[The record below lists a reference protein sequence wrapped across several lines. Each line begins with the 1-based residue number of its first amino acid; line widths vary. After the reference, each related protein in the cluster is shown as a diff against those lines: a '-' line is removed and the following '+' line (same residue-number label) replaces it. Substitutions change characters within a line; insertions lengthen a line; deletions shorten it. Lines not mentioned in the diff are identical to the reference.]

1 MRSRSARAERVAD
14 APGRGYACRPMPTP
28 RTATRAVVDFI
39 QAARL
44 ADFPAEAVGIAKRC
58 IVDGLGV
65 MLAGSTQDAGRI
77 LHEHVQGTDARGLAT
92 VFGPRPF
99 KTGSAS
105 AALVNGTAGHALDWD
120 DTQLATSADRIFG
133 LLTHPTMP
141 PLVAAL
147 AVGEPRKISGAQ
159 LLEAFLTGFEVE
171 CKIAE
176 AIHPNHYKKGF
187 HSSGTVGTFG
197 AAVATAKLL
206 GLDPT
211 QTAHALAIAASS
223 ASGIRV
229 SFGSMTK
236 PLHVGRAAE
245 NGVTAAE
252 LAARGFTG
260 GKDALDPPWGFFQT
274 FSHGEGFD
282 PARIIP
288 LLGKPHTII
297 SPGVSIKPYPCGV
310 LGHPTMD
317 AMRRLVLKHDVKPD
331 EILGIRVRAGSNI
344 LNPLRYPIATNELEA
359 KFCPAFMVSAIAL
372 RRKAG
377 IHEFNDEVVQSAPV
391 QALMRKVERVLDPE
405 IEAKGWEKI
414 RSTVEIDLIDGRTL
428 VEHADERY
436 RGGPDLPF
444 TRDELYEKWSD
455 CAALVLP
462 RPAVDEAFELVE
474 GLERLDDVTTLVRA
488 LTAPAKQ
495 G

>member
-1 MRSRSARAERVAD
+1 MIEQ
-14 APGRGYACRPMPTP
+14 T
-28 RTATRAVVDFI
+28 TASGAVVEFI
-39 QAARL
+39 SRARL
-44 ADFPAEAVGIAKRC
+44 AEFPADALTIAKRC
-58 IVDGLGV
+58 IIDGLGV

-77 LHEHVQGTDARGLAT
+77 LHDHVYATDVRRDAT

-99 KTGSAS
+99 KTSAAA
-105 AALVNGTAGHALDWD
+105 AALVNGTSGHALDWD

-133 LLTHPTMP
+133 LLTHPTVP

-147 AVGEPRKISGAQ
+147 AVGEPRHVSGATF
-159 LLEAFLTGFEVE
+159 LEAFLTGFEVE

-176 AIHPNHYKKGF
+176 AINPAHYKKGF

-206 GLDPT
+206 GLNKE
-211 QTAHALAIAASS
+211 QTAHMLAIAASS

-236 PLHVGRAAE
+236 PLHVGRAGQ

-274 FSHGEGFD
+274 FSHGEGYD
-282 PARIIP
+282 PDRIIP
-288 LLGKPHTII
+288 LLGKPHTIV

-317 AMRRLVLKHDVKPD
+317 AMRRLVIKHDVKP
-331 EILGIRVRAGSNI
+331 EKIKAIRVRAGSNI
-344 LNPLRYPIATNELEA
+344 LNPLRYGVATNELEA
-359 KFCPAFMVSAIAL
+359 KFSPAFMVSAIAL

-377 IHEFNDEVVQSAPV
+377 IHEFNDEFVRSEAC
-391 QALMRKVERVLDPE
+391 QALMKKVERVLDAE

-414 RSTVEIDLIDGRTL
+414 RSTVEVDLEDGTKL

-444 TRDELYEKWSD
+444 TRDELHEKWSD
-455 CAALVLP
+455 CASLVLP
-462 RPAVDEAFELVE
+462 EAASNRVFELVE
-474 GLERLDDVTTLVRA
+474 KLETLPDITTLVDA
-488 LTAPAKQ
+488 LCATGQP

>member
-1 MRSRSARAERVAD
+1 MTDQAA
-14 APGRGYACRPMPTP
+14 
-28 RTATRAVVDFI
+28 ATGAVVDFI
-39 QAARL
+39 GRARF
-44 ADFPAEAVGIAKRC
+44 ADFPAEAVALAKRC

-65 MLAGSTQDAGRI
+65 LLAGSTQDAGEI
-77 LHEHVQGTDARGLAT
+77 LHEHVRGSDARSEST
-92 VFGPRPF
+92 VLGRAPF
-99 KTGSAS
+99 KTGAAA
-105 AALVNGTAGHALDWD
+105 AALVNGTSGHALDWD

-133 LLTHPTMP
+133 LLTHPTIP

-147 AVGEPRKISGAQ
+147 ALGERDAVSGRRF
-159 LLEAFLTGFEVE
+159 LEAFLTGFEVE

-176 AIHPNHYKKGF
+176 AIHPSHYKKGF

-197 AAVATAKLL
+197 AAAAAAKLM
-206 GLDPT
+206 GLDAA
-211 QTAHALAIAASS
+211 QVAHTLAIAASS

-236 PLHVGRAAE
+236 PLHVGRAAQ
-245 NGVTAAE
+245 NGVIAAQ

-274 FSHGEGFD
+274 FSHGDGYD
-282 PARIIP
+282 PKRIVGV
-288 LLGKPHTII
+288 LGNPHTIVA
-297 SPGVSIKPYPCGV
+297 PGVSIKPYPCGV

-317 AMRRLVLKHDVKPD
+317 AMRRLVIANDVD
-331 EILGIRVRAGSNI
+331 AGEITAIRVRAGSNI
-344 LNPLRYPIATNELEA
+344 LNPLRYAIASNELEA

-377 IHEFNDEVVQSAPV
+377 IREFNDEFVRSAPV

-414 RSTVEIDLIDGRTL
+414 RSTVEVDLADGRKL

-444 TRDELYEKWSD
+444 TRAELFEKWSD
-455 CAALVLP
+455 CASLVLS
-462 RPAVDEAFELVE
+462 PAAIEEIFHM
-474 GLERLDDVTTLVRA
+474 LETLDDLPDVTALVRA
-488 LTAPAKQ
+488 LTAPANAAR
-495 G
+495 

>member
-1 MRSRSARAERVAD
+1 MRRQVGFRAPVVPFFGYPFAPMTTSRRASGAVVEFIQSAR
-14 APGRGYACRPMPTP
+14 
-28 RTATRAVVDFI
+28 I
-39 QAARL
+39 
-44 ADFPAEAVGIAKRC
+44 ADFPGEALAIAKRC

-77 LHEHVQGTDARGLAT
+77 LHEHVQGTDPRAAAT
-92 VFGPRPF
+92 VFGPQPF

-105 AALVNGTAGHALDWD
+105 AALVNGTSGHALDWD

-133 LLTHPTMP
+133 LLTHPTVP
-141 PLVAAL
+141 PLVATL

-159 LLEAFLTGFEVE
+159 FLEAFLTGFEVE

-187 HSSGTVGTFG
+187 HSSGTIGTFG
-197 AAVATAKLL
+197 AAVAAAKLL
-206 GLDPT
+206 GLDAE
-211 QTAHALAIAASS
+211 QTAHMLAIAASS

-229 SFGSMTK
+229 NFGSMTK
-236 PLHVGRAAE
+236 PLHVGRAGL

-260 GKDALDPPWGFFQT
+260 GKDALDPPWGFFAT
-274 FSHGEGFD
+274 FGHGAEHD
-282 PARIIP
+282 PARIVGK
-288 LLGKPHTII
+288 LGDPHTIV

-317 AMRRLVLKHDVKPD
+317 AMRRLVTKHDVRP
-331 EILGIRVRAGSNI
+331 EQIAAIRVRAGSNI

-377 IHEFNDEVVQSAPV
+377 IREFNDEFVRSAPV
-391 QALMRKVERVLDPE
+391 QALQRRVERVLDPE
-405 IEAKGWEKI
+405 IEAKGFEKI
-414 RSTVEIDLIDGRTL
+414 RSTVEVDLVDGRKL

-455 CAALVLP
+455 CASLVLP
-462 RPAVDEAFELVE
+462 KAGVDEVFELVD
-474 GLERLDDVTTLVRA
+474 GLERMSDITALVRA
-488 LTAPAKQ
+488 LTASAKKR
-495 G
+495 

>member
-1 MRSRSARAERVAD
+1 MNDTSSA
-14 APGRGYACRPMPTP
+14 TS
-28 RTATRAVVDFI
+28 AVVDFVG
-39 QAARL
+39 AARFETL
-44 ADFPAEAVGIAKRC
+44 PPEAVAIGKRC
-58 IVDGLGV
+58 IIDGLGV
-65 MLAGSTQDAGRI
+65 LLAGATQDAGRI
-77 LHEHVQGTDARGLAT
+77 LHEHVRGSDPRTEAT
-92 VFGPRPF
+92 VLGPTPY
-99 KTGSAS
+99 KTGAAS
-105 AALVNGTAGHALDWD
+105 AALVNGTSGHALDWD

-147 AVGEPRKISGAQ
+147 AVGEPRRISGRRF
-159 LLEAFLTGFEVE
+159 LEAFLTGFEVE

-176 AIHPNHYKKGF
+176 AIHPSHYKKGF
-187 HSSGTVGTFG
+187 HTSGTVGTFG
-197 AAVATAKLL
+197 AAIAAAKLL
-206 GLDPT
+206 ELDAA

-236 PLHVGRAAE
+236 PLHVGRAAQ
-245 NGVTAAE
+245 NGVVAAE
-252 LAARGFTG
+252 LASRGFTG

-274 FSHGEGFD
+274 FSHGDGYD
-282 PARIIP
+282 RARIVGV
-288 LLGKPHTII
+288 LGNPHTIVR
-297 SPGVSIKPYPCGV
+297 PGVSIKPYPCGV

-317 AMRRLVLKHDVKPD
+317 AMRKLVLDHDVQPD
-331 EILGIRVRAGSNI
+331 TIKAIRVRAGSNI

-377 IHEFNDEVVQSAPV
+377 IREFNDEFVRSAPV

-414 RSTVEIDLIDGRTL
+414 RSTVEVDLVDGRRL
-428 VEHADERY
+428 VQAADERY

-455 CAALVLP
+455 CASLVLAP
-462 RPAVDEAFELVE
+462 AAVDEVFELVDR
-474 GLERLDDVTTLVRA
+474 LESLPDVGALVRA
-488 LTAPAKQ
+488 LTATALER
-495 G
+495 

>member
-1 MRSRSARAERVAD
+1 M
-14 APGRGYACRPMPTP
+14 TP
-28 RTATRAVVDFI
+28 PSTATGAVVEFI
-39 QAARL
+39 QTARL
-44 ADFPAEAVGIAKRC
+44 AAFPADALAIGKRC
-58 IVDGLGV
+58 IIDGLGV
-65 MLAGSTQDAGRI
+65 LLAGSTQDAGRI
-77 LHEHVQGTDARGLAT
+77 LHAHVQGADARTAAT

-147 AVGEPRKISGAQ
+147 AVGEPLRISGAR

-197 AAVATAKLL
+197 AAVATAKLM
-206 GLDPT
+206 GLDAG
-211 QTAHALAIAASS
+211 QTAHMLAIAASS

-236 PLHVGRAAE
+236 PLHVGRAAQ

-260 GKDALDPPWGFFQT
+260 GADALDPPWGFFQT
-274 FSHGEGFD
+274 FSHGEGYD
-282 PARIIP
+282 PDRIV
-288 LLGKPHTII
+288 LRLGNPHTIV

-317 AMRRLVLKHDVKPD
+317 AMRRLVVTHDVAAD
-331 EILGIRVRAGSNI
+331 QIAAIRVRAGSNI

-377 IHEFNDEVVQSAPV
+377 IHEFNDEFVRSAPV

-405 IEAKGWEKI
+405 IEARGWEKI
-414 RSTVEIDLIDGRTL
+414 RSTVEVDLADGRTL

-444 TRDELYEKWSD
+444 TRDELFEKWSD
-455 CAALVLP
+455 CASLVLSP
-462 RPAVDEAFELVE
+462 SSVDHVFELVE
-474 GLERLDDVTTLVRA
+474 TLEQLADVTTLIDA
-488 LTAPAKQ
+488 LTPAA
-495 G
+495 

>member
-1 MRSRSARAERVAD
+1 M
-14 APGRGYACRPMPTP
+14 
-28 RTATRAVVDFI
+28 I
-39 QAARL
+39 
-44 ADFPAEAVGIAKRC
+44 
-58 IVDGLGV
+58 DGLGV
-65 MLAGSTQDAGRI
+65 LLAGATQDAGRI
-77 LHEHVQGTDARGLAT
+77 LYEHVRGSDPRAEAT
-92 VFGPRPF
+92 VFGPNPF
-99 KTGSAS
+99 KTGVAA
-105 AALVNGTAGHALDWD
+105 AALVNGTSGHALDWD

-133 LLTHPTMP
+133 LLTHPTIP

-147 AVGEPRKISGAQ
+147 ALGERERISGKQ

-176 AIHPNHYKKGF
+176 AISPSHYKKGF

-197 AAVATAKLL
+197 AAIAAAKLL
-206 GLDPT
+206 DLDAG
-211 QTAHALAIAASS
+211 QVAHTLAIAASS

-236 PLHVGRAAE
+236 PLHVGRAAQ
-245 NGVTAAE
+245 NGIVAAE

-274 FSHGEGFD
+274 FSHGDGFD
-282 PARIIP
+282 PARIVGK
-288 LLGKPHTII
+288 LGDPHTIVW
-297 SPGVSIKPYPCGV
+297 PGVSIKPYPCGV

-317 AMRRLVLKHDVKPD
+317 AMRRLVIAHDVDPSQIKA
-331 EILGIRVRAGSNI
+331 IRVRAGSNI
-344 LNPLRYPIATNELEA
+344 LNPLRYAIATNELEA

-377 IHEFNDEVVQSAPV
+377 IREFNDEFVRSAPV

-414 RSTVEIDLIDGRTL
+414 RSTVEVDLADGRTL

-444 TRDELYEKWSD
+444 TRDELYEKWAD
-455 CAALVLP
+455 CASLVLKQD
-462 RPAVDEAFELVE
+462 ALDAAFSVV
-474 GLERLDDVTTLVRA
+474 ERLEDLEDVGDLVQLLR
-488 LTAPAKQ
+488 TA

>member
-1 MRSRSARAERVAD
+1 MIEQ
-14 APGRGYACRPMPTP
+14 T
-28 RTATRAVVDFI
+28 TATGAVVEFI
-39 QAARL
+39 GRARL
-44 ADFPAEAVGIAKRC
+44 AEFPADALNIAKRC
-58 IVDGLGV
+58 IIDGLGV

-77 LHEHVQGTDARGLAT
+77 LHDHVYATDTRRDAT

-99 KTGSAS
+99 KTGAAA
-105 AALVNGTAGHALDWD
+105 AALVNGTSGHALDWD

-133 LLTHPTMP
+133 LLTHPTVP

-147 AVGEPRKISGAQ
+147 AVGEPRHVSGATF
-159 LLEAFLTGFEVE
+159 LEAFLTGFEVE

-176 AIHPNHYKKGF
+176 AISPAHYKKGF

-206 GLDPT
+206 GLNKE
-211 QTAHALAIAASS
+211 QTAHMLAIAASS

-236 PLHVGRAAE
+236 PLHVGRAGQ

-260 GKDALDPPWGFFQT
+260 GKDSLDPPWGFFQT
-274 FSHGEGFD
+274 FSHGEGYD
-282 PARIIP
+282 PERIIP
-288 LLGKPHTII
+288 LLGKPHTIV

-317 AMRRLVLKHDVKPD
+317 AMRRLVTKHDVQPEK
-331 EILGIRVRAGSNI
+331 IKAIRVRAGSNI
-344 LNPLRYPIATNELEA
+344 LNPLRYGVATNELEA
-359 KFCPAFMVSAIAL
+359 KFSPAFMVSAIAL

-377 IHEFNDEVVQSAPV
+377 IHEFNDEFVQSEAC
-391 QALMRKVERVLDPE
+391 QALMRKVERVLDAE

-414 RSTVEIDLIDGRTL
+414 RSTVEVDLLDGTKL

-444 TRDELYEKWSD
+444 TRAELHEKWSD
-455 CAALVLP
+455 CASLVLP
-462 RPAVDEAFELVE
+462 EAASNRVFELVE
-474 GLERLDDVTTLVRA
+474 KLETLPDITTLVDA
-488 LTAPAKQ
+488 LCATGQA

>member
-1 MRSRSARAERVAD
+1 MIEQ
-14 APGRGYACRPMPTP
+14 T
-28 RTATRAVVDFI
+28 TASGAVVEFI
-39 QAARL
+39 SRARL
-44 ADFPAEAVGIAKRC
+44 AEFPTDALTIAKRC
-58 IVDGLGV
+58 IIDGLGV

-77 LHEHVQGTDARGLAT
+77 LHDHVYATDVRRDAT

-99 KTGSAS
+99 KTSAAA
-105 AALVNGTAGHALDWD
+105 AALVNGTSGHALDWD

-133 LLTHPTMP
+133 LLTHPTVP

-147 AVGEPRKISGAQ
+147 AVGEPRRVSGATF
-159 LLEAFLTGFEVE
+159 LEAFLTGFEVE

-176 AIHPNHYKKGF
+176 AINPAHYKKGF

-206 GLDPT
+206 GLNKE
-211 QTAHALAIAASS
+211 QTGHMLAIAASS

-236 PLHVGRAAE
+236 PLHVGRAGQ

-274 FSHGEGFD
+274 FSHGEGYD
-282 PARIIP
+282 PDRIIP
-288 LLGKPHTII
+288 LLGKPHTIV

-317 AMRRLVLKHDVKPD
+317 AMRRLVIKHDVKP
-331 EILGIRVRAGSNI
+331 EKIKAIRVRAGSNI
-344 LNPLRYPIATNELEA
+344 LNPLRYGVATNELEA
-359 KFCPAFMVSAIAL
+359 KFSPAFMVSAIAL

-377 IHEFNDEVVQSAPV
+377 IHEFNDEFVRSEAC
-391 QALMRKVERVLDPE
+391 QALMKKVERVLDAE

-414 RSTVEIDLIDGRTL
+414 RSTVEVDLLDGTKL

-444 TRDELYEKWSD
+444 TRDELHEKWSD
-455 CAALVLP
+455 CASLVLP
-462 RPAVDEAFELVE
+462 EAASNHVFELVE
-474 GLERLDDVTTLVRA
+474 KLETLPDITA
-488 LTAPAKQ
+488 LVDALCATGQP

>member
-1 MRSRSARAERVAD
+1 MTTD
-14 APGRGYACRPMPTP
+14 P
-28 RTATRAVVDFI
+28 TATSAVVDFI
-39 QAARL
+39 SRARL
-44 ADFPAEAVGIAKRC
+44 ADFPREALEIGKRC

-65 MLAGSTQDAGRI
+65 LLAGSTQDAGRI
-77 LHEHVQGTDARGLAT
+77 LHEHVRGADSRSDAT
-92 VFGPRPF
+92 VLGPKPF
-99 KTGSAS
+99 KTGAAS
-105 AALVNGTAGHALDWD
+105 AALVNGTSGHALDWD

-147 AVGEPRKISGAQ
+147 AVGEPRGVSGAA

-176 AIHPNHYKKGF
+176 AIHPDHYKKGF

-197 AAVATAKLL
+197 AAVAAAKLM
-206 GLDPT
+206 GLSREQLP
-211 QTAHALAIAASS
+211 HLLAIAASS

-236 PLHVGRAAE
+236 PLHVGRAAQ

-274 FSHGEGFD
+274 FSHGSGYD
-282 PARIIP
+282 RGRIVGV
-288 LLGKPHTII
+288 LGNPHTIV

-317 AMRRLVLKHDVKPD
+317 AMRRLVIGHDVKPED
-331 EILGIRVRAGSNI
+331 IVAIRVRAGSNI

-377 IHEFNDEVVQSAPV
+377 IHEFNDEFVRSAPV
-391 QALMRKVERVLDPE
+391 QALMRRVERVLDPE

-414 RSTVEIDLIDGRTL
+414 RSTVEVDLADGRKL

-444 TRDELYEKWSD
+444 TREELYEKWSD
-455 CAALVLP
+455 CASLVLP
-462 RPAVDEAFELVE
+462 SAGVDEVFELVE
-474 GLERLDDVTTLVRA
+474 RVEGLDSVSTLVRA
-488 LTAPAKQ
+488 LTTRAGA
-495 G
+495 